1 MCCFSDA
8 HSHLSQPLMLFL
20 TASLPVPMET
30 PLRAAAAAGS
40 ILSLPEAS
48 QRDDRDELLGIG
60 GGLEELRAE
69 SFSITHLLSSTYTLA
84 DSVCI

>member
-30 PLRAAAAAGS
+30 PLRAAAAGS

-69 SFSITHLLSSTYTLA
+69 SFSITHLPSSTYSRA